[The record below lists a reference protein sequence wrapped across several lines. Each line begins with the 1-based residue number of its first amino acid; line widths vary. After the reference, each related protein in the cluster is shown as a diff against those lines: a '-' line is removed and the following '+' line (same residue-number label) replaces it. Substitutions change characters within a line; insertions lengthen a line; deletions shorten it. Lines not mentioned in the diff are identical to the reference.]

1 MPGKVR
7 NGRLVCG
14 EEMPSIGHSHMIE
27 GRRVVCEMSPGH
39 KSDHVGSV
47 NLGEGYTSFWWR
59 FTPSTRAGFSDE
71 FVWRMKRFKN
81 PLLSLQKE
89 RQE

>member
-1 MPGKVR
+1 MGIVR

-14 EEMPSIGHSHMIE
+14 EEMPKISSLNILGGHKVI
-27 GRRVVCEMSPGH
+27 CEMSPGH

-47 NLGEGYTSFWWR
+47 PQGEGYTTFWWR
-59 FTPSTRAGFSDE
+59 FTLADRVGHSDE
-71 FVWRMKRFKN
+71 LVWRMKRYKN

-89 RQE
+89 RQQ